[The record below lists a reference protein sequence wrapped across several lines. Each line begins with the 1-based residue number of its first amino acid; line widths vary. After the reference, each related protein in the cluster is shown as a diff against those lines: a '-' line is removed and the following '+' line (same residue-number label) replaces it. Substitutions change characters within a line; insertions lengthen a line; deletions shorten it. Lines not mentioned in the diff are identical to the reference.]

1 MKKIPIFLPG
11 NRFIYLP
18 KLLIIMKL
26 TFYLL
31 VFNLLNISAIGLSQT
46 ERVTV
51 RLTNTSLKELVN
63 LVEKQTEYKF
73 LYRNDEVE
81 DLLVNVDAF
90 GAGQKRCQL
99 PVRSATIKN
108 MIN

>member
-1 MKKIPIFLPG
+1 
-11 NRFIYLP
+11 
-18 KLLIIMKL
+18 MKL

-63 LVEKQTEYKF
+63 WLKSKPNINS
-73 LYRNDEVE
+73 YRNDEVE
-81 DLLVNVDAF
+81 D
-90 GAGQKRCQL
+90 
-99 PVRSATIKN
+99 
-108 MIN
+108 